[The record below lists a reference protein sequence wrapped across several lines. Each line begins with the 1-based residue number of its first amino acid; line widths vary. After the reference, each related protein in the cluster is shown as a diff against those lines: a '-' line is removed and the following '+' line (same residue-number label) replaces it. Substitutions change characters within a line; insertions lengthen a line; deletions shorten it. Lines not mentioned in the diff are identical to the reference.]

1 LAWSPTLQ
9 TIHVGCQNTSLQW
22 FHFSPSPS
30 PSASSTSLQAVV
42 SSGYTTPTSRKAH
55 KFFDSYPQ
63 YLRKPADT
71 NARNG
76 HLGRESPDSD
86 TYNDIQVPQ
95 TYLKITASNV
105 LDSAHWGY
113 VYCMIVLDD
122 ENGVRLATGSGDE
135 KVKVRYLSLTCSC
148 FRFDGC
154 K

>member
-1 LAWSPTLQ
+1 LLLDAT
-9 TIHVGCQNTSLQW
+9 
-22 FHFSPSPS
+22 
-30 PSASSTSLQAVV
+30 
-42 SSGYTTPTSRKAH
+42 SSGHTTPTSRKAH

-63 YLRKPADT
+63 YLRKPADI

-76 HLGRESPDSD
+76 HHSGRESPDSD

-95 TYLKITASNV
+95 AYFKIPTSNV

-135 KVKVRYLSLTCSC
+135 KVKVRYLN
-148 FRFDGC
+148 FDS
-154 K
+154 

>member
-1 LAWSPTLQ
+1 
-9 TIHVGCQNTSLQW
+9 
-22 FHFSPSPS
+22 
-30 PSASSTSLQAVV
+30 VV

-113 VYCMIVLDD
+113 VYCVIVLDD

-135 KVKVRYLSLTCSC
+135 KVKVRYLSLTGSC

>member
-1 LAWSPTLQ
+1 
-9 TIHVGCQNTSLQW
+9 
-22 FHFSPSPS
+22 
-30 PSASSTSLQAVV
+30 VV

-63 YLRKPADT
+63 YLRKPADI

-86 TYNDIQVPQ
+86 TYDIQVPQ

-135 KVKVRYLSLTCSC
+135 KVKVRYLSLTGSR
-148 FRFDGC
+148 FRFDSC